1 MIEAAWVLLVG
12 ALAALLA
19 SLAASALLLL
29 IGGVRAVRVVLAG
42 DGLEGGA
49 TVASRDPLAPVHPGI
64 LVALGLAL
72 ASLVLRTLAVGHAPW
87 SNLHEFSA
95 SFGGILLAAYVV
107 LERGL
112 PLRRLAAVVAAVAA
126 GLLAFALSLD
136 NRVDPLVPALQ
147 QPFLLTVH
155 VGSAVFAYAVSA
167 IAFAA
172 AIGELVQRRAGDAI
186 GLLPSAA
193 ACRDAAHRCVQIA
206 FPILTLTIVLGA
218 VWANLAWRSPWSNDP
233 KELAAAATWLVYG
246 AYLHVAG
253 RRDRLARL
261 APWLLVLG
269 FAGILFTYVGASL
282 WFVGEHSYAAP

>member
-1 MIEAAWVLLVG
+1 MIDAAWALLVG
-12 ALAALLA
+12 ALVALLV
-19 SLAASALLLL
+19 SIAASALLVV
-29 IGGVRAVRVVLAG
+29 IGGVRAVRVALAG
-42 DGLEGGA
+42 DGVDGPT
-49 TVASRDPLAPVHPGI
+49 TVEARDPLAPVHPGMI
-64 LVALGLAL
+64 VALALAL
-72 ASLVLRTLAVGHAPW
+72 ASLALRTVAVGHAPW

-95 SFGGILLAAYVV
+95 SFAGVLLAAYVV

-112 PLRRLAAVVAAVAA
+112 PLRRLAPVVAAVAA
-126 GLLAFALSLD
+126 GLLAFALTLD
-136 NRVDPLVPALQ
+136 NRADPLVPALQ

-155 VGSAVFAYAVSA
+155 VGSAVLAYAVSA

-186 GLLPSAA
+186 RLLPSAA
-193 ACRDAAHRCVQIA
+193 ACRDAAHRCILIA
-206 FPILTLTIVLGA
+206 FPILTLTIALGA

-253 RRDRLARL
+253 RRDRLALL
-261 APWLLVLG
+261 APWLLLLG
-269 FAGILFTYVGASL
+269 FAGVLFTYVGASL

>member
-1 MIEAAWVLLVG
+1 MIGAAFALLVAALAVLLV
-12 ALAALLA
+12 
-19 SLAASALLLL
+19 SLAASAVLLV
-29 IGGVRAVRVVLAG
+29 IGGLRAIRLALAG
-42 DGLEGGA
+42 DGVDGA
-49 TVASRDPLAPVHPGI
+49 AMVGARDPLAPVHPGMLI
-64 LVALGLAL
+64 ALGVALG
-72 ASLVLRTLAVGHAPW
+72 SLTLRTVAVGHAPW

-95 SFGGILLAAYVV
+95 SFAAVLLAAYVA

-112 PLRRLAAVVAAVAA
+112 PLRRLAPLVAAVAA
-126 GLLAFALSLD
+126 GLLAFALTLD
-136 NRVDPLVPALQ
+136 SRADPLVPALQ

-155 VGSAVFAYAVSA
+155 VGSAVLAYAVSA

-172 AIGELVQRRAGDAI
+172 ATAELVQRRAGDAI
-186 GLLPSAA
+186 RLLPSAA
-193 ACRDAAHRCVQIA
+193 ACRDAAYRCVVIA
-206 FPILTLTIVLGA
+206 FPILTLTIALGA

-253 RRDRLARL
+253 RRDRLALL

-269 FAGILFTYVGASL
+269 FAGVLFTYVGASL